1 MRKKSVGRLLILLLC
16 FTLLITACSGGNQS
30 SEEAPSDGPDET
42 AVENQDKNQN
52 ESPKEIKTIRVG
64 YAPGI
69 GNILGFIA
77 EERGIAEKEGIKLE
91 FVPFTNS
98 SDGLNALN
106 AGKIDVGVSF
116 GTAAPLTFV
125 TQGVDFSIFGGYLSG
140 GMPIYAKPDFEYTG
154 PESFKGKTVA
164 TARLYTPDIVWRAA
178 MYEAGID
185 IEKDL
190 TLIEVKKPSEILEIV
205 KAGKADVGIGTGSTY
220 AKALESGLVAVA
232 WSNDLWDPVHVC
244 CRPVA
249 KTDWIGENRD
259 IVKAFLRSFI
269 QAEKIYNEDPEYAVE
284 LNKKYLELDDELA
297 RIMTLEANQIIEAD
311 PKSNGVRYMW
321 DRLHDIGYLNS
332 PEIDVNN
339 HINVELYKEALDE
352 LTAEN
357 PDNPFY
363 KKLQERFVEYNL

>member
-1 MRKKSVGRLLILLLC
+1 MGKKVLDLILLLC
-16 FTLLITACSGGNQS
+16 FTFLFTACSGGAQPTDDTS
-30 SEEAPSDGPDET
+30 SNTVEETQEAP
-42 AVENQDKNQN
+42 
-52 ESPKEIKTIRVG
+52 KELRTIKIG

-77 EERGIAEKEGIKLE
+77 EERGIAAKEGIKLE
-91 FVPFTNS
+91 FVPFSNS

-106 AGKIDVGVSF
+106 ADKIDVGVSF

-140 GMPIYAKPDFEYTG
+140 GMPIYAKPDFKYTG
-154 PESFKGKTVA
+154 PESFIGKTVV

-178 MYEAGID
+178 MHEAGID

-190 TLIEVKKPSEILEIV
+190 TLIEVKKPTEILEIV

-232 WSNDLWDPVHVC
+232 WSNDLWNPVHVC

-249 KTDWIGENRD
+249 KTQWLNENGD
-259 IVKAFLRSFI
+259 LAKAFLRAFI
-269 QAEKIYNEDPEYAVE
+269 QAEKVYYEEPEYAVE

-297 RIMTLEANQIIEAD
+297 RIMTLESNQIIESD
-311 PKSNGVRYMW
+311 PKSKGVKYMW
-321 DRLHDIGYLNS
+321 ERLHDIGYLNA
-332 PEIDVNN
+332 PEIDINE
-339 HINVELYKEALDE
+339 HINIELYKEALDE

-357 PDNPFY
+357 PGDAFY
-363 KKLQERFVEYNL
+363 QKLQERFVEYNL